1 MHRYSTL
8 LFAVGL
14 VMCSA
19 LTACIDDVI
28 TAQDQGDPIGFTTSV
43 NTHSRTSLIHT
54 TENLD
59 SFRIYAYCPDGLEFF
74 KDLLV
79 TKVDPD
85 SIEANYYALHWSIEG
100 GPYFYPRDAAWVDY
114 YAYRFIS
121 GIDGHYSRNSFLPHS
136 STPEEGRRIDINA
149 AKQMIHDFRPYQRP
163 QDQEDLIIEHKR
175 SYNDE
180 VSGVELHFHHALS
193 QIELK
198 AYSPNNNTRVYVAGA
213 WFCNIINNGDV
224 TFPQPKVSGI
234 GDDQLY
240 WTLPGRNNYDD
251 ATVVDPDQLL
261 KGSNRSHYGWF
272 FPEPVMLGFSINEP
286 TSLPVIPDEGDDNE
300 GDNEDET
307 TRARSRADGDE
318 TTPGIPDDENWPD
331 PAPPGEGHHTDYNND
346 GVCDHLVTENMTASR
361 YISHLLTNKN
371 TEHDG
376 MDATN
381 MLLLPQQLVP
391 YNKNREEDPKQQFY
405 DEEGKPNNHGAYIL
419 LAIQVWMIHGDENHM
434 HRHILFPYTD
444 PEKWNIN
451 GLPVNADGIPWDN
464 IGNRLDDKGFP
475 VNNETGE
482 PMYSDPDQTQRIDNF
497 GNLVGDDG
505 VIYDKNTGKPIDN
518 YGYRYPDVNYS
529 VGWKEVRKQFA
540 WVCVPIDDK
549 WEPGYKYTYILEFM
563 GPKSGAGIYPPDD
576 FDFGMGGVG
585 IDGEISTA
593 CRDNWKAL
601 PGQDYADRYEI
612 IPSQQCRLRDPGT
625 MNSKKKW
632 VGKKQ
637 GDPVLSKAIDFRV
650 VVDEWNNRDIPV
662 DMEDYLTP
670 PPSSSDSGNKKSK

>member
-79 TKVDPD
+79 VKVDPD

-149 AKQMIHDFRPYQRP
+149 VKQVIHDFRPYQRP

-286 TSLPVIPDEGDDNE
+286 TSLPVIPDEGDDNKGENE
-300 GDNEDET
+300 GENEGET

-331 PAPPGEGHHTDYNND
+331 PTPGHHTDYNND
-346 GVCDHLVTENMTASR
+346 GVCDHLVTENMKASP
-361 YISHLLTNKN
+361 YISRLLTDKN
-371 TEHDG
+371 TDHEG

-434 HRHILFPYTD
+434 HRHILFPYTE

-451 GLPVNADGIPWDN
+451 GLPVNKDGIPWDN

-475 VNNETGE
+475 VNNETGA

-497 GNLVGDDG
+497 GNLVGEDG
-505 VIYDKNTGKPIDN
+505 VIYDKDTGKPIDN
-518 YGYRYPDVNYS
+518 YGYRYPDVDYS
-529 VGWKEVRKQFA
+529 VGWEKVHKQFA

-585 IDGEISTA
+585 IGGEISTA

-601 PGQDYADRYEI
+601 PGQEYANRYDI

-650 VVDEWNNRDIPV
+650 VVDEWNNRDVPV

-670 PPSSSDSGNKKSK
+670 PSSSDSGDKKSK

>member
-1 MHRYSTL
+1 M
-8 LFAVGL
+8 
-14 VMCSA
+14 
-19 LTACIDDVI
+19 I